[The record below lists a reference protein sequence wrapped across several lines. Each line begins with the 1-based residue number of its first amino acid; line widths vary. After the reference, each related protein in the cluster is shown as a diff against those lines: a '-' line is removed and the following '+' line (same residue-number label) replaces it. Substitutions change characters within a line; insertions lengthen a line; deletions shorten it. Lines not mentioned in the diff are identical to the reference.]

1 MLEPLV
7 SVVMPCYNSENYVA
21 MAMESVC
28 SQTYQNWEL
37 LIVDDL
43 SMDRSSDIVLD
54 YARKDDR
61 IKLFKLTEKGCAYGA
76 RNFATEKARGAY
88 IAFLDSD
95 DLWLEKKLQRQIGF
109 MEKNSL
115 AFSYSDYYM
124 MDAAGNVFSRP
135 YSNPERTT
143 YRSLLL
149 KSSSIH
155 FSSVVYSVGRLGK
168 HFFKSI
174 DVEDY
179 AFLLDL
185 LKILPEAKNVPEPL
199 TVYRIANPLARS
211 GNKKK
216 IAMKTWNIYRNVEK
230 LSLLQSSYCFL
241 HYAIKGML
249 KYRPY
254 RKNEFIKD
262 LSALLSPEKGS
273 LDR

>member
-1 MLEPLV
+1 
-7 SVVMPCYNSENYVA
+7 
-21 MAMESVC
+21 MAIKSVC
-28 SQTYQNWEL
+28 AQTYQNWEL

-43 SMDRSSDIVLD
+43 STDRSCDVILD
-54 YARKDDR
+54 YVKEDDR

-76 RNFATEKARGAY
+76 RNFATEKAQGAY

-95 DLWLEKKLQRQIGF
+95 DLWLKEKLQRQIGF
-109 MEKNSL
+109 MEESL
-115 AFSYSDYYM
+115 LALSYSDYYM
-124 MDAAGNVFSRP
+124 MDASGNVFLRP

-143 YRSLLL
+143 YHSLLL

-155 FSSVVYSVGRLGK
+155 FSSVVYSVKRLRK

-254 RKNEFIKD
+254 RKNEFID
-262 LSALLSPEKGS
+262 LSALISPEKGG